1 MIGNQRSEPTE
12 TLRLPAPRT
21 SRLRSPGGWEAEV
34 VYDFFL
40 VVSHDP
46 IPPWREVGDDLRLLD
61 SVWCPSRFMR
71 IRFSSEK

>member
-34 VYDFFL
+34 VYGFFL
-40 VVSHDP
+40 VISHDP
-46 IPPWREVGDDLRLLD
+46 TDAG
-61 SVWCPSRFMR
+61 SVVISGCWIQSGVRHVL
-71 IRFSSEK
+71 